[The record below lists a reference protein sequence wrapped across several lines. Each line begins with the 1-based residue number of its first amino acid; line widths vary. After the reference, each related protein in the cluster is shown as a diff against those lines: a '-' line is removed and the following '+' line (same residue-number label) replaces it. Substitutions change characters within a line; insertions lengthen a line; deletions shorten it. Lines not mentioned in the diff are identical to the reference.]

1 MAIDSDNL
9 AIGEFC
15 LTVFMIFFSIFYK
28 HPRIGMKKINLRIK
42 MKNVKK
48 QARNMKKVKLERPR

>member
-1 MAIDSDNL
+1 
-9 AIGEFC
+9 
-15 LTVFMIFFSIFYK
+15 
-28 HPRIGMKKINLRIK
+28 MKKINLRIK

>member
-15 LTVFMIFFSIFYK
+15 LTVFMIFFLFSIN
-28 HPRIGMKKINLRIK
+28 IQGLG
-42 MKNVKK
+42 
-48 QARNMKKVKLERPR
+48 